1 MCGIVGYIGH
11 RQAAQ
16 VLLHGLQQVEY
27 RGYDSAGMAVMGE
40 GGIQLI
46 KDEGKL
52 RDIHAKHNFLSLQ
65 GGIGLGHTR
74 WATHGPPCE
83 KNAHPQG
90 DCSGRV
96 AVIHNG
102 IIENNRAL
110 KEELE
115 GKGHKFVSDT
125 DTELVAHLIEEYLW
139 GKPQKGSGGPS
150 TPAKMEASLA
160 VKKAVARLDGA
171 YSLGIL
177 ISGEQRLFLAR
188 RHAPLIIG
196 QGKGGEMFFASDIP
210 ALLSYT
216 RDFVLL
222 NEGDVAQIDA
232 AGATIWGA
240 DGQAAVREKLHVDW
254 TPQMA
259 AKGGFEHFM
268 LKEILEQPIALAA
281 AGTADVKPALGLLK
295 SSKSLAVVACG
306 TSYYASLVFQ
316 YLMHKTGRPCAA
328 FIGSEYSSWATGHE
342 DVVIAVSQSGE
353 TADTLAAVRLARERK
368 AKIIAITNVVGST
381 LSREADVCI
390 FIGVGPEV
398 GVVATKSFTGQLV
411 VLTKMA
417 YELAGNK
424 TGLADLAAV
433 PKVAKQL
440 LEGRHNDIKALAKAM
455 GKRSN
460 FFFIARGIGY
470 PCALE
475 AALKL
480 KEITYLHAEA
490 YPGGEL
496 KHGPISMLEKAV
508 PVIAIAPSGEL
519 AAKMESNIRE
529 CKARGASLIVLSDDA
544 VLRGEGEEA
553 IAMPSVPSDLVPL
566 YYILPLQLLAYY
578 MTVNAGK
585 DPDQPRNLAKSVTV
599 E

>member
-11 RQAAQ
+11 RQAAA
-16 VLLHGLQQVEY
+16 VLLHGLTQVEY

-40 GGIQLI
+40 RGVRVL
-46 KDEGKL
+46 KAEGKL
-52 RDIHAKHNFLSLQ
+52 SDIHRKHNFLSLE

-83 KNAHPQG
+83 KNAHPQE
-90 DCSGRV
+90 DCTKRV

-115 GKGHKFVSDT
+115 GQGHKFISDT
-125 DTELVAHLIEEYLW
+125 DTEIVAHLIEEYMW
-139 GKPQKGSGGPS
+139 GGARASAAAPP
-150 TPAKMEASLA
+150 KMDAAAA
-160 VKKAVARLDGA
+160 VKKAVERLEGA
-171 YSLGIL
+171 YSLGML
-177 ISGEQRLFLAR
+177 IAGERRLFLAR

-196 QGKGGEMFFASDIP
+196 QGKDGEMFFASDIP

-216 RDFVLL
+216 RDFILL
-222 NEGDVAQIDA
+222 NEGDVAQIDEK
-232 AGATIWGA
+232 GAIIWGA
-240 DGQAAVREKLHVDW
+240 DGKVVSREKLHVDW

-259 AKGGFEHFM
+259 AKGGYEHFM
-268 LKEILEQPIALAA
+268 LKEILEQPTALAA
-281 AGTADVKPALGLLK
+281 AVAADVKPALPLLK
-295 SSKSLAVVACG
+295 SAKSLAVVACG

-316 YLMHKTGRPCAA
+316 YLMHKTGKPCAA
-328 FIGSEYSSWATGHE
+328 YIGSEYSSWVTGHE

-353 TADTLAAVRLARERK
+353 TADTLSAVRLAKTCK
-368 AKIIAITNVVGST
+368 AKVIAITNVVGST
-381 LSREADVCI
+381 LSREADVTI
-390 FIGVGPEV
+390 YIGVGPEV
-398 GVVATKSFTGQLV
+398 GVVATKSFTGQLC
-411 VLTKMA
+411 VLSKIA

-424 TGLADLAAV
+424 AGLADLAEV

-455 GKRSN
+455 GKRHN
-460 FFFIARGIGY
+460 FFFIARGVGY

-496 KHGPISMLEKAV
+496 KHGPISMLEKSV
-508 PVIAIAPSGEL
+508 PVVAIAPSGEL
-519 AAKMESNIRE
+519 APKMESNIKE

-544 VLRGEGEEA
+544 VLCSEGEEA
-553 IAMPSVPSDLVPL
+553 IVMPPVPSDLVPI